1 MRVSL
6 IACLSA
12 LTWVCLTSVLAA
24 DRSSNLPTPPTPPTA
39 ATNSVDPVEAA
50 YEALLEQDN
59 AAAEEVDR
67 WIRADQKRM
76 EDPTASTDVTLR
88 ARIQERFRPVRQAY
102 ESFLKEHPNHARARL
117 AYGSFLLETGD
128 DEEAVRQME
137 KARETDPRN
146 PAAWNNLA
154 NYYGH
159 DGPVEKAFEYYAKAI
174 ELNPREPVYLQ
185 NLATVVFLFR
195 RDATNFY
202 RITEWEVFE
211 KSLDLYRQA
220 IRLDPTNF
228 LLASE
233 YAQSF
238 YGVRVPA
245 DGEATLRDQRQQK
258 VYQDAIAAWEQ
269 AQRLASDD
277 LQRQGVALHLA
288 RVHLLANHFDDAQR
302 HLDLVSVEA
311 YRDTKQRIQ
320 RNLTAKR
327 EKAATNNP
335 PATLPQ

>member
-1 MRVSL
+1 
-6 IACLSA
+6 
-12 LTWVCLTSVLAA
+12 
-24 DRSSNLPTPPTPPTA
+24 
-39 ATNSVDPVEAA
+39 
-50 YEALLEQDN
+50 LLEQDDA
-59 AAAEEVDR
+59 AAAEVDG

-76 EDPTASTDVTLR
+76 EDPTASTDVTLG
-88 ARIQERFRPVRQAY
+88 ARIRERFQLVRKAY
-102 ESFLKEHPNHARARL
+102 EDFLREHPDHARARL
-117 AYGSFLLETGD
+117 AYGSFLLETGED
-128 DEEAVRQME
+128 AEAVRQME
-137 KARETDPRN
+137 KAREIDPKN

-159 DGPVEKAFEYYAKAI
+159 DGPVQKAFEYYAKAI
-174 ELNPREPVYLQ
+174 ELNPKEPVYLQ

-195 RDATNFY
+195 PDATNFY

-238 YGVRVPA
+238 YGVRVPTNS
-245 DGEATLRDQRQQK
+245 EVTVRDQRQQK

-302 HLDLVSVEA
+302 YLDSISLEQ
-311 YRDTKQRIQ
+311 YRDVKQRIQ
-320 RNLTAKR
+320 RNLASKR
-327 EKAATNNP
+327 EKAVPNTPRTNDP
-335 PATLPQ
+335 PVALPP